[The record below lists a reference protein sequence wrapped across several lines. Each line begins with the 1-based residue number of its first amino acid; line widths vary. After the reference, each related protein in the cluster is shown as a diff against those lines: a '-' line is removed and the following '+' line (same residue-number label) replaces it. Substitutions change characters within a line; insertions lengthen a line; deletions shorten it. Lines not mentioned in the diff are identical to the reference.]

1 MSLRSGLKKHKT
13 PMKLVTAITTLLII
27 ATSGSA
33 QVAPN
38 TLLKLPEATTATIN
52 LSTAEDP
59 GNLVYS
65 SDENK
70 IYAHTGTVFNEIPA
84 GPQYYVGSFQITA
97 AGPQSITGLP
107 FQPSSVTFVAF
118 ANIESATIDDDNDG
132 IPNAN
137 NVNTI
142 ADTFGSMKGYARQ
155 DVAAIAEQ
163 VIYIGGNGASIND
176 ISRYASDSHCIGI
189 RYANSNGDNI
199 GVTTAEFTSFDA
211 TGFTINTDAF
221 SDGLLVI
228 YEAYK

>member
-1 MSLRSGLKKHKT
+1 
-13 PMKLVTAITTLLII
+13 MKLITGIITLLITI
-27 ATSGSA
+27 TSARA

-97 AGPQSITGLP
+97 AGSQSITGLP
-107 FQPSSVTFVAF
+107 FQPSTITFVAF
-118 ANIESATIDDDNDG
+118 ANIESANIDDDNDQ
-132 IPNAN
+132 IPNGN

-142 ADTFGSMKGYARQ
+142 ADNFGSMKGYARQ
-155 DVAAIAEQ
+155 DIATIAEQ
-163 VIYIGGNGASIND
+163 VIYTGGNGASIND
-176 ISRYASDSHCIGI
+176 ISRYASDSHCIGV

-199 GVTTAEFTSFDA
+199 GLTTAVFTSFDA
-211 TGFTINTDAF
+211 AGFTINTDAF
-221 SDGLLVI
+221 ADGLLVI